1 MTQKEEILNQ
11 LSDPATKLGDLR
23 KIAKAIKKDH
33 SLAMELWATELY
45 LARQLA
51 ILIMDK
57 NLLTQELIDQL
68 DKDIQQHS
76 VNERNQLIDWLM
88 ANQLAKSKQTI
99 SLMESWADSP
109 SSLQRRLFW
118 YYQGRLRWM
127 GQTPPPNTEELLS
140 AIESQ
145 IENEAP
151 EVQWAMNFTAAQI
164 GIFQNEYRSR
174 CIQLGEQTGLY
185 KDEKVAKNCTP
196 NYLPLYIAMQVEKI
210 NK

>member
-23 KIAKAIKKDH
+23 KLAKAIKKDH

-196 NYLPLYIAMQVEKI
+196 NYLPLYIAMQVKKI